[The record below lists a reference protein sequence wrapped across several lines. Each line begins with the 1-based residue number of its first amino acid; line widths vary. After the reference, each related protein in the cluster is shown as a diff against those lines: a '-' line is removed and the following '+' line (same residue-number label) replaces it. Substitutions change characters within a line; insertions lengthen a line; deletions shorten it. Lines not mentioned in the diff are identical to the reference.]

1 MADADTS
8 IYQPGETALHRMNP
22 VTEIVLATSLSLVVF
37 IVSDY
42 RIPLTL
48 ALVMLGLLFVARVH
62 RVVLKLYAAVAVPF
76 AFFLLLIQ
84 GILLTPTD
92 PTPLITVG
100 PVTVWQSGFEQ
111 ARLIFLRISVL
122 ILAFL
127 LFATTAQPQR
137 LRVALMEKG
146 VPSKLAY
153 VFIASLLIIPE
164 IRNRATAIT
173 EAQQARGLDT
183 EADVRTRLTSI
194 VALLAPLLISTLI
207 VANTRALALNARGF
221 QATGERTYLYD
232 VPDPT
237 GERVLRYLGGVA
249 VIGAIAWR
257 VIA

>member
-1 MADADTS
+1 MPESDIS
-8 IYQPGETALHRMNP
+8 IYQPGESILHRMNP

-37 IVSDY
+37 IVGDY
-42 RIPLTL
+42 RIPLIL
-48 ALVMLGLLFVARVH
+48 ALVLLGFVFVARVH
-62 RVVLKLYAAVAVPF
+62 KLVLKLYGAVAVPF

-84 GILLTPTD
+84 GILLKPVD
-92 PTPLITVG
+92 PTPLFTFG
-100 PVTVWQSGFEQ
+100 SVTVWQSGFEQ

-137 LRVALMEKG
+137 LRIALMEKG

-153 VFIASLLIIPE
+153 VFIASLQIIPE
-164 IRNRATAIT
+164 IRARAGAIS

-183 EADVRTRLTSI
+183 TADIRTRLSSI

-221 QATGERTYLYD
+221 QATGPRTYLYE

-249 VIGAIAWR
+249 VIVAIAWR
-257 VIA
+257 ILA

>member
-1 MADADTS
+1 MPDSDTS
-8 IYQPGETALHRMNP
+8 IYQPGESVLHRMNP
-22 VTEIVLATSLSLVVF
+22 VTEIVLATCLSLVVF
-37 IVSDY
+37 IVADY
-42 RIPLTL
+42 WIPLAL
-48 ALVMLGLLFVARVH
+48 ALVLLGFVFVAQVH
-62 RVVLKLYAAVAVPF
+62 DLVLKLYGAVAIPF

-92 PTPLITVG
+92 PTPLVTVG
-100 PVTVWQSGFEQ
+100 PVTVWESGFEQ

-137 LRVALMEKG
+137 MRIALMEKG

-153 VFIASLLIIPE
+153 VFIASLQIIPE
-164 IRNRATAIT
+164 IRDRATAIT

-183 EADVRTRLTSI
+183 GADVRTRFSSI

-221 QATGERTYLYD
+221 QATGPRTYLYE
-232 VPDPT
+232 VPDPPV
-237 GERVLRYLGGVA
+237 ERVVRYLGGVA
-249 VIGAIAWR
+249 VLAAVVWR
-257 VIA
+257 LFT

>member
-1 MADADTS
+1 MADSDMT
-8 IYQPGETALHRMNP
+8 IYQPGESILHRMNP
-22 VTEIVLATSLSLVVF
+22 VTEVVLATALSLVVF
-37 IVSDY
+37 VLSDY
-42 RIPLTL
+42 RVPLAL
-48 ALVMLGLLFVARVH
+48 ALVILVLLFVGRVH
-62 RVVLKLYAAVAVPF
+62 GPVLKLYAAVAVPF

-92 PTPLITVG
+92 PTPLLAVG
-100 PVTVWQSGFEQ
+100 PVTVWQSGFEE

-153 VFIASLLIIPE
+153 VFIASLMIIPE

-183 EADVRTRLTSI
+183 EADVRTRLSSI

-221 QATGERTYLYD
+221 QATGDRTYLYD

-237 GERVLRYLGGVA
+237 SERLLRYLSGVA
-249 VIGAIAWR
+249 VIGAVVWR
-257 VIA
+257 VLA

>member
-1 MADADTS
+1 MPDSDTS
-8 IYQPGETALHRMNP
+8 IYQPGESILHRMNP
-22 VTEIVLATSLSLVVF
+22 VTEIVLATCLSLVVF
-37 IVSDY
+37 IVGDY
-42 RIPLTL
+42 RIPLAL
-48 ALVMLGLLFVARVH
+48 ALVLIGFVFVARVH
-62 RVVLKLYAAVAVPF
+62 GLLLKLYGAVAVPF

-84 GILLTPTD
+84 GILLRPAD
-92 PTPLITVG
+92 PTALYTFGSITV
-100 PVTVWQSGFEQ
+100 WESGFEQ

-137 LRVALMEKG
+137 MRIALMEKG

-153 VFIASLLIIPE
+153 VFIASLQIIPE
-164 IRNRATAIT
+164 IRDRAGAIS

-183 EADVRTRLTSI
+183 TADVRTRLSSI

-221 QATGERTYLYD
+221 QSEGPRTYLYE
-232 VPDPT
+232 VSDPT

-249 VIGAIAWR
+249 VIAAIGWR
-257 VIA
+257 ILI

>member
-1 MADADTS
+1 
-8 IYQPGETALHRMNP
+8 MNP
-22 VTEIVLATSLSLVVF
+22 VTEIVLATCLSLVVF

-42 RIPLTL
+42 QIPFVL
-48 ALVMLGLLFVARVH
+48 ALVLLGLVFVARVH
-62 RVVLKLYAAVAVPF
+62 GLVLKLYGAVAVPF

-84 GILLTPTD
+84 GILLKPTD
-92 PTPLITVG
+92 PTALYTFGSI
-100 PVTVWQSGFEQ
+100 TVWQSGFEQ

-137 LRVALMEKG
+137 MRIALMEKG

-153 VFIASLLIIPE
+153 VFIASLQIIPE
-164 IRNRATAIT
+164 IRDRAGAIS

-183 EADVRTRLTSI
+183 TADVRTRLSSI

-221 QATGERTYLYD
+221 QAKGPRTYLYE
-232 VPDPT
+232 VSDPT

-249 VIGAIAWR
+249 VIAAIAWR
-257 VIA
+257 LLT